1 MRAIKLSIIIIIALA
16 VCAAVVSLPKKTA
29 FECGDSY
36 TFFIGT
42 SSADC
47 KVITVDKGAE
57 LLALTLTNV
66 CGEATTF
73 KTLDT
78 DELLEKVN
86 GKILFSEQLSD
97 SVNYYC
103 SADLPYSVTLYGQ
116 KVNLH
121 ICIKADSV
129 TVASPIIF
137 GGY

>member
-103 SADLPYSVTLYGQ
+103 SADLPYSVTLYDQ

-121 ICIKADSV
+121 ICVKADSV
-129 TVASPIIF
+129 IIASPIIF

>member
-78 DELLEKVN
+78 GELLEKVN

>member
-1 MRAIKLSIIIIIALA
+1 MRAVKLSLVIIIALA

-29 FECGDSY
+29 FDCGDSY

-47 KVITVDKGAE
+47 KVITVEKGAE

-66 CGEATTF
+66 CGEATTY

-78 DELLEKVN
+78 EELLKEVN
-86 GKILFSEQLSD
+86 GKILFCEELSD

-103 SADLPYSVTLYGQ
+103 SADLPYSVTLYDC

-121 ICIKADSV
+121 ICVKADSV
-129 TVASPIIF
+129 TIASPIIF

>member
-16 VCAAVVSLPKKTA
+16 VCAAVVSLPKKMA

>member
-121 ICIKADSV
+121 ICIKADRV

>member
-29 FECGDSY
+29 FDSY

-121 ICIKADSV
+121 ICVKADSV
-129 TVASPIIF
+129 IIASPIIF

>member
-121 ICIKADSV
+121 ICVKADSV